1 MIPGLH
7 LLRSLQSQLWQ
18 AITGYLLM
26 QIPQVPTICRL
37 CSIKGGDKHD
47 CLPPPNL
54 CRYYFFVSSSASL
67 QSRMYLAASSA
78 LIPAKNVLTQD
89 GTSPFG
95 TIPTRAS
102 MLIPKEREKCAT
114 VSSFGLVFPRS
125 KSEMLRSVVP
135 SFSANSICV
144 RPSSRRALLRAA
156 PKRLQ
161 ISCIPSPFP
170 IAFILI

>member
-1 MIPGLH
+1 MQPY
-7 LLRSLQSQLWQ
+7 SAPQSPV
-18 AITGYLLM
+18 
-26 QIPQVPTICRL
+26 QIPSVTTVCRL

-54 CRYYFFVSSSASL
+54 CRYYSFVSSSASL

>member
-1 MIPGLH
+1 
-7 LLRSLQSQLWQ
+7 
-18 AITGYLLM
+18 M
-26 QIPQVPTICRL
+26 QIPQVTTICRL
-37 CSIKGGDKHD
+37 CSIKGAISTI

-54 CRYYFFVSSSASL
+54 CRYYSFVSSSASL
-67 QSRMYLAASSA
+67 QSRMYLAASSV

-125 KSEMLRSVVP
+125 KGNAAIRRPELFGQFNLCQAKLMPCPVQGNSKKI
-135 SFSANSICV
+135 ANIV
-144 RPSSRRALLRAA
+144 HTFTL
-156 PKRLQ
+156 
-161 ISCIPSPFP
+161 P
-170 IAFILI
+170 IVFILIGTTLLMNAV

>member
-1 MIPGLH
+1 MQPY
-7 LLRSLQSQLWQ
+7 SAPQSPV
-18 AITGYLLM
+18 
-26 QIPQVPTICRL
+26 QIPSVTTVCRL

-95 TIPTRAS
+95 TIPTSAS

-161 ISCIPSPFP
+161 ISCIPSPFLLLS
-170 IAFILI
+170 F

>member
-1 MIPGLH
+1 MQPY
-7 LLRSLQSQLWQ
+7 SAPQSPV
-18 AITGYLLM
+18 
-26 QIPQVPTICRL
+26 QIPSVTTICRL

-54 CRYYFFVSSSASL
+54 CRYYSFVSSSASL

-95 TIPTRAS
+95 TIPTSAS

-125 KSEMLRSVVP
+125 RSEMLRSVVP